1 MDGKPN
7 GEMTPIEKE
16 VLDRAKA
23 FLCWDVFEDL
33 TIQLIEIQQSVAFYY
48 PPFQQGTIILYYER
62 GIRDFRTPLFHL
74 FHEAGHVLQF
84 KQWEQTGK
92 FVRFYEAMNSPGGPD
107 RADFERDA
115 SERGRDLLIRFM
127 ETQKQQDRLIAEY
140 DAWSRSAAATYL
152 SRIKGT

>member
-7 GEMTPIEKE
+7 GEMMPIGKE
-16 VLDRAKA
+16 MLDRAKA

-62 GIRDFRTPLFHL
+62 GIRDFRIPLFQL
-74 FHEAGHVLQF
+74 FHEAGHILQF
-84 KQWEQTGK
+84 KQWEQTGESL
-92 FVRFYEAMNSPGGPD
+92 RFYEAMNSPGGPM

-115 SERGRDLLIRFM
+115 SEKGRDWLIRFM
-127 ETQKQQDRLIAEY
+127 KARKDRNERIAEY
-140 DAWSRSAAATYL
+140 DAWSRSAARTYAC
-152 SRIKGT
+152 